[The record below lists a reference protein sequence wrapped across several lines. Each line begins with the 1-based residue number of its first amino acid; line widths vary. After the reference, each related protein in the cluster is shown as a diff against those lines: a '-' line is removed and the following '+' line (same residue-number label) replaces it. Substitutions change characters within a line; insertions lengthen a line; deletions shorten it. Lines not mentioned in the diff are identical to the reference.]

1 MASRYAS
8 FTRSARSAMHHSSRR
23 GPSSSFRPSNPKPT
37 SFTNPSSAST
47 RRRWAMSLIP
57 LHNAVADAKLVSH
70 LSVTSRNCSALALG
84 LQGFIDA
91 ELHTFGVRSP
101 RANRALSIVLDKF
114 SAGLQ
119 GFIPRLLSLC
129 HCQISL
135 SRMNLF
141 NPQVELSDFFPTVM
155 TIIKFQPANI

>member
-101 RANRALSIVLDKF
+101 RANRALSIVLDKCRP
-114 SAGLQ
+114 SRIHTQA
-119 GFIPRLLSLC
+119 SLAM
-129 HCQISL
+129 S
-135 SRMNLF
+135 
-141 NPQVELSDFFPTVM
+141 LSDFSEPNEPF
-155 TIIKFQPANI
+155 

>member
-84 LQGFIDA
+84 LQGFI
-91 ELHTFGVRSP
+91 
-101 RANRALSIVLDKF
+101 
-114 SAGLQ
+114 
-119 GFIPRLLSLC
+119 PRLLSLC

-141 NPQVELSDFFPTVM
+141 NPQVELSGLQGF
-155 TIIKFQPANI
+155 IEAALRNYNIGSP